1 MIKYSYIV
9 LCSLFFITVA
19 CSDLDRT
26 NPLDPKNPNSK
37 RTETVLIES
46 FVNQSGG
53 EVITSS
59 IEAFERLLTEYG
71 KESFIY
77 LEHHIEKTSGTDP
90 WALDASLSRYLLL
103 VPQTDEQAIPDVM
116 FNGSQARVQGAS
128 DTEAAYQR
136 YKIALEAELTRET
149 TFTVEQQAAISGN
162 QIDVSTDIAKLG
174 NTNSSDIVVIMA
186 VIETVNTGIRQI
198 VRSWESVKSIGDLVH
213 GEIVSVD
220 RSIDIQNDWDT
231 DNLKC
236 VVLVQDA
243 QSLQVFQCNSVDLK

>member
-1 MIKYSYIV
+1 MSKYGYIF

-26 NPLDPKNPNSK
+26 NPLDPRNPNSK
-37 RTETVLIES
+37 RAETVLIES

-53 EVITSS
+53 DVIASS

-77 LEHHIEKTSGTDP
+77 LEHHVEKTSGTDP

-116 FNGSQARVQGAS
+116 FNGSKARVQGAS
-128 DTEAAYQR
+128 DAEAAYQR
-136 YKIALEAELTRET
+136 YKVTLEAELARET
-149 TFTVEQQAAISGN
+149 TFTIEQQVAISAN
-162 QIDVSTDIAKLG
+162 QINVSADIAKLG
-174 NTNSSDIVVIMA
+174 NTNSSDIVAIVAI
-186 VIETVNTGIRQI
+186 IEILDNGIRQI
-198 VRSWESVKSIGDLVH
+198 VRTWESVKSIGTLVH

-220 RSIDIQNDWDT
+220 RSIDIQNGWNT
-231 DNLKC
+231 NHLKC

-243 QSLQVFQCNSVDLK
+243 QNLQVFQCNSVELK